1 LECLALKEGFRFPP
15 NFPTRLILPPEH
27 EASNVLNKASS
38 NRTKENLRMNPAK
51 VLTWSMRPRR
61 RWKRDTLFTAGVT
74 GASIAIGAL
83 AGGKKGAAIGA
94 ISGGVARLLYRIAA
108 A

>member
-1 LECLALKEGFRFPP
+1 
-15 NFPTRLILPPEH
+15 
-27 EASNVLNKASS
+27 
-38 NRTKENLRMNPAK
+38 
-51 VLTWSMRPRR
+51 MRPRR
-61 RWKRDTLFTAGVT
+61 RWKRDALFTAGVT
-74 GASIAIGAL
+74 GAGIAIGAL